1 MAVGPIDKFLQQRRA
16 ARFTARVREALAE
29 LGLQESKFSAPLRS
43 LFREVCRKCHT
54 MERDSA
60 NPYSLAAEFFLRTM
74 VVYPHVASGAVMV
87 RGALVESIGVL
98 RSWHLKGRIAAERAH
113 SSIEQIK
120 LHLIEQLKTLDVPE
134 EARLETALQLREL

>member
-1 MAVGPIDKFLQQRRA
+1 MAVGPIDKFLQQHRA

-29 LGLQESKFSAPLRS
+29 LGLQESKFRAPLRT
-43 LFREVCRKCHT
+43 LFREICFRCHN
-54 MERDSA
+54 MERDTA

-87 RGALVESIGVL
+87 KGALIESIAIL

-113 SSIEQIK
+113 SSVEQIK
-120 LHLIEQLKTLDVPE
+120 QHLIEQLKTLDVSD
-134 EARLETALQLREL
+134 EARLETELHLREL